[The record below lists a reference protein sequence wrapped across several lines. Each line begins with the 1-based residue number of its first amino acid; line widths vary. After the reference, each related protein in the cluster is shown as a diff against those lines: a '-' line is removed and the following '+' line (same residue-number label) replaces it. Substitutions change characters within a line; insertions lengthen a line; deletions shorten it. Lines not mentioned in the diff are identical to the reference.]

1 MCLVDDDNRATAT
14 LCEVSERVTETFAET
29 ARVESG
35 ADVPGRK
42 DEGKE
47 RLDGQVWVGQVGG
60 GVEVWVKGVDES
72 ANGSRFSGADVTGDQ
87 RREAILEGESEAGLG
102 FLVSGG
108 GKEVA
113 DR

>member
-14 LCEVSERVTETFAET
+14 LCEVSKSIVEAFAEAT
-29 ARVESG
+29 GVESG

-47 RLDGQVWVGQVGG
+47 RLDGQVRVGQVGG
-60 GVEVWVKGVDES
+60 EVEVRVKGVDES
-72 ANGSRFSGADVTGDQ
+72 ANSGRFTRADVTGDQ
-87 RREAILEGESEAGLG
+87 RREAILEGESEAGLD